1 MKKFFLIAALL
12 ILAPGGFAQVTDFTV
27 NNYSFETLPGN
38 AMSSCGGSCVYEY
51 GPIPGWNENNNN
63 SCQQNITGY
72 YGAASEPNPPAYDGT
87 YFAFSNGGT
96 ISQTVSPTIVA
107 GDTYDLQVAVLSRT
121 DAPNDALVQLEIG
134 NTVVATAPTTGTNY
148 SGTWSLENAVFT
160 ANAGEAGQQLTIL
173 LSSSG
178 VQGGFDDVTLTAVP
192 EGGASS
198 LYVLLAGLCCF
209 GAIFASRKQFPGRA

>member
-1 MKKFFLIAALL
+1 
-12 ILAPGGFAQVTDFTV
+12 
-27 NNYSFETLPGN
+27 
-38 AMSSCGGSCVYEY
+38 
-51 GPIPGWNENNNN
+51 
-63 SCQQNITGY
+63 
-72 YGAASEPNPPAYDGT
+72 
-87 YFAFSNGGT
+87 
-96 ISQTVSPTIVA
+96 
-107 GDTYDLQVAVLSRT
+107 LSRT

>member
-63 SCQQNITGY
+63 SGQQNITGY
-72 YGAASEPNPPAYDGT
+72 YGAASEPNPPAYD
-87 YFAFSNGGT
+87 
-96 ISQTVSPTIVA
+96 A